1 MRSRKEDSELKME
14 FDHQRHLVTVWLPG
28 EESSAILEPVYNRY
42 KGTPYKVAVFRSG
55 KYDLLECT
63 TGLLLN
69 NRG

>member
-1 MRSRKEDSELKME
+1 MKME
-14 FDHQRHLVTVWLPG
+14 FDHKRHLVTVWLPG

-55 KYDLLECT
+55 KHDLTECT